1 MANIVIT
8 NVAIVS
14 HFDAKAI
21 LLLWET
27 LAKKIVTNSDTSL
40 LDKVH
45 VRHFIF
51 LVQNKAHGFLAIEF
65 LGLETEA
72 DVIKELGL
80 LCFIR
85 VEKGTV
91 LIDDVVEKVLDHNV
105 FLYLARALIQVL
117 VISSDTI

>member
-8 NVAIVS
+8 NVAIIS
-14 HFDAKAI
+14 HFYAEAI

-27 LAKKIVTNSDTSL
+27 LAKKIVTNSDTPL

-45 VRHFIF
+45 VCHFVF
-51 LVQNKAHGFLAIEF
+51 LVQNKAHRFLAIEF
-65 LGLETEA
+65 LRLETEA

-80 LCFIR
+80 LCYIR
-85 VEKGTV
+85 IEKGTV
-91 LIDDVVEKVLDHNV
+91 LIDDVVEKVLDHYV
-105 FLYLARALIQVL
+105 FLYLARALIQIL